1 MARLQGMAAV
11 HSQRRCGIVLGYV
24 NIAVKNLVNLVYTP
38 MLLSFVGQADY
49 GVYQSCSSFVFS
61 LSLLSF
67 GFSQAYV
74 RFYEQRRVRGTEE
87 DIRRLN
93 GMYLVLYLVISAVAL
108 AVGLVCAMRADVIF
122 AGGFTPEQVA
132 TARMVMALLA
142 GNIAVT
148 LLDSVFNAFVV
159 AHEEFRFQQTRQLVT
174 SLATPFVAYAL
185 LCVGMG
191 VAGVAGAQLAMSV
204 ALLALNA
211 SFCMR
216 RLGMRF
222 GLGRFDTLLL
232 RSLAAFSTW
241 IFANQICDLVN
252 QNVPN
257 VLLGALAGASAVAV
271 FAVSVQVR
279 NVFVSLST
287 TMSSIFVPKINQIV
301 AESDDNAVLTQ
312 LMARVGR
319 YQMMLFCW
327 VYGGLALLGDFFIKA
342 WAGETFAEAYPLIL
356 AMALPLALP
365 LTQNTGIEIQRA
377 KNRHRARSIA
387 MLLGAVGNVGIMVA
401 FAPAMG
407 FWAPAVGYI
416 LSIALCNGVFMNWD
430 YHYRIGLD
438 MGFFWRRCLPVV
450 GAGAV
455 VAATCV
461 AVSRFVAPVDG
472 WVPFVVWGA
481 LYTVLFGAAVY
492 VVALDCNERSS
503 LWGHI
508 PSLRRGA
515 R

>member
-1 MARLQGMAAV
+1 M
-11 HSQRRCGIVLGYV
+11 HSQRRSGIILGYV

-61 LSLLSF
+61 FSLLSF

-74 RFYEQRRVRGTEE
+74 RFYEQRRVRGAEA

-93 GMYLVLYLVISAVAL
+93 GMYLVLYLVISAAAL
-108 AVGLVCAMRADVIF
+108 AAGLACAAHAEAIF
-122 AGGFTPEQVA
+122 ASGFTPQQVA
-132 TARMVMALLA
+132 TAGVVMALLA

-148 LLDSVFNAFVV
+148 LFDSVFSAFVV
-159 AHEEFRFQQTRQLVT
+159 AREEFRFQKTRQLAT

-185 LCVGMG
+185 LCAGMG
-191 VAGVAGAQLAMSV
+191 VVGVAAANLAV
-204 ALLALNA
+204 NIVLLALNA
-211 SFCMR
+211 SFCMCQ
-216 RLGMRF
+216 LGMRF
-222 GLGRFDTLLL
+222 DVGRLDGALL
-232 RSLAAFSTW
+232 RALAVFSTW
-241 IFANQICDLVN
+241 IFANQLCDLVN

-271 FAVSVQVR
+271 FAVSIQVR

-301 AESDDNAVLTQ
+301 AESDDNTVLTQ
-312 LMARVGR
+312 LMTRVGR

-327 VYGGLALLGDFFIKA
+327 VYGGLALMGGFFIKA
-342 WAGETFAEAYPLIL
+342 WAGEAFAEAYPLIL
-356 AMALPLALP
+356 AMTLSLALP

-387 MLLGAVGNVGIMVA
+387 MLLGAVGNVAITIA
-401 FAPAMG
+401 FAPALG
-407 FWAPAVGYI
+407 CWAPAMGYI
-416 LSIALCNGVFMNWD
+416 LSITLCNGIFMNWY

-450 GAGAV
+450 GAG
-455 VAATCV
+455 VAATV
-461 AVSRFVAPVDG
+461 ACMVASWLAAPVDG
-472 WVPFVVWGA
+472 WLPFFVWGA
-481 LYTVLFGAAVY
+481 LYTVLFGVAVY
-492 VVALDCNERSS
+492 AVALDGNERAQ
-503 LWGHI
+503 LRKRI
-508 PSLRRGA
+508 PFLA
-515 R
+515 REA